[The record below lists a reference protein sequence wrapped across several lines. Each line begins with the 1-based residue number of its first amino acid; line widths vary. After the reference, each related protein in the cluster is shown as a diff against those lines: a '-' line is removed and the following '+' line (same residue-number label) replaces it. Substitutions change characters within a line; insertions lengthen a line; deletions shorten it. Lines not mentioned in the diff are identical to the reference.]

1 MNKSFLL
8 TILAV
13 SYLSLAGGVNA
24 ATTNFPSCI
33 APTGNRIANYDNGTH
48 GIPDVGSK
56 IGKDAVYSQGE
67 GNALQ
72 CFCGTD
78 GTGIQTNWLNA
89 SDLTQDEIKVL
100 QNEGWI
106 YIPDGSA
113 WGLSQGAYLAKNI
126 SYSCSS
132 TTTNSGGGDGRTD
145 GLTDGRSDGRG
156 SIVQAASGSLASTG
170 NLLFIAE
177 IFGLGV
183 LLSMVGLVMR
193 SKSN

>member
-1 MNKSFLL
+1 MNKRFLFA
-8 TILAV
+8 ILAL
-13 SYLSLAGGVNA
+13 SYLSMAGGVNA
-24 ATTNFPSCI
+24 AVNTSFPSCI

-48 GIPDVGSK
+48 GIPGVGSK

-67 GNALQ
+67 GNAMQ

-78 GTGIQTNWLNA
+78 GSGTQTNWLNA
-89 SDLTQDEIKVL
+89 SNLTQDEIKIL
-100 QNEGWI
+100 ENDGWI
-106 YIPDGSA
+106 FIPDGSA

-126 SYSCSS
+126 GYSCSS
-132 TTTNSGGGDGRTD
+132 TTTSGGGDGRTD

-183 LLSMVGLVMR
+183 LLSMIGLVMR